1 MFQVESKTAKEGQ
14 RAYQT
19 KIINSLFEKGDDG
32 SFRVMSD
39 RQQFQEYRRVW
50 KANVAKD
57 KTEAMPKTLML
68 ASHFHGN
75 EAPMN
80 QAINN
85 GELMSKIDPVSKLEY
100 LPFRKFSHTELYEAT
115 NQGNKSRET
124 RS

>member
-1 MFQVESKTAKEGQ
+1 
-14 RAYQT
+14 
-19 KIINSLFEKGDDG
+19 
-32 SFRVMSD
+32 
-39 RQQFQEYRRVW
+39 
-50 KANVAKD
+50 
-57 KTEAMPKTLML
+57 
-68 ASHFHGN
+68 
-75 EAPMN
+75 MN